1 MTVLARVSL
10 RATELRSNLWDVQME
25 GIASLALAMTVGI
38 SLAMTVLARV
48 SLRATELRS
57 NLLDVHKGDCFAGA
71 RNDGVCVGHCEQRSC
86 EAISGMRRWRDCFA
100 GARNDSVGVWV
111 IASNGVAKQSLGCA
125 DGGDCFAFA
134 RNDKGKGARKDGVC
148 VGHCEQRS
156 CEAISGM
163 RRWRGL
169 LRFRSQ

>member
-10 RATELRSNLWDVQME
+10 RATELRSNLLGMWE

-86 EAISGMRRWRDCFA
+86 EAISGMRKWRDCFA

-125 DGGDCFAFA
+125 DGGDCFASLA
-134 RNDKGKGARKDGVC
+134 MT
-148 VGHCEQRS
+148 VGISLAKTMECRS
-156 CEAISGM
+156 
-163 RRWRGL
+163 
-169 LRFRSQ
+169 LRATKLRSNLWDVQMEGIASLRSQ